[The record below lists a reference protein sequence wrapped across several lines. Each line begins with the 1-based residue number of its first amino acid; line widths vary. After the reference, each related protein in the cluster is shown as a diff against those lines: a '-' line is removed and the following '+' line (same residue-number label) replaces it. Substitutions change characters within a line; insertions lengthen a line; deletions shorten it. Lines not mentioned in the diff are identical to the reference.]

1 MRAKKITVLDEMGL
15 KGGGVYCIL
24 PYERLDKNGKAVFKV
39 GLASNLR
46 SRMEQ
51 HHTDYPL
58 GFYYTAIL
66 ENPLLSAKL
75 KDTSEE
81 KKATTSLLRK
91 VEKYIFNEIENLG
104 GQKIHSTTRVRN
116 LNVKGEGATEWFY
129 TNEDTIHQAFTNA
142 SIKFGGKLD
151 ISHLNDI
158 NKTATQ
164 NEKRKKKYLAEIIY
178 KL

>member
-15 KGGGVYCIL
+15 KGGGIYCIL
-24 PYERLDKNGKAVFKV
+24 PYERLDNQKKAVFKV

-58 GFYYTAIL
+58 GFYYIAFL
-66 ENPLLSAKL
+66 ENPLLS
-75 KDTSEE
+75 KDVSNTKTATS
-81 KKATTSLLRK
+81 SLLRK
-91 VEKYIFNEIENLG
+91 VEKYIFNEIEDLG
-104 GQKIHSTTRVRN
+104 GQKIHSTTRVKNRN
-116 LNVKGEGATEWFY
+116 EKGEGATEWYY

-142 SIKFGGKLD
+142 FMKFGGNLD
-151 ISHLNDI
+151 MSHLNDI
-158 NKTATQ
+158 NKTAAQ

-178 KL
+178 VL

>member
-1 MRAKKITVLDEMGL
+1 MRSKKITVLDEMGL
-15 KGGGVYCIL
+15 KGGGIYCIL
-24 PYERLDKNGKAVFKV
+24 PYERLDNQKKAVFKV

-66 ENPLLSAKL
+66 ENPLLSVKP
-75 KDTSEE
+75 KDTTEE
-81 KKATTSLLRK
+81 KKATSRLLKK
-91 VEKYIFNEIENLG
+91 VEKYVFNEIENLG
-104 GQKIHSTTRVRN
+104 GQKIHSTTRVTN
-116 LNVKGEGATEWFY
+116 LNEKGEGATEWYY
-129 TNEDTIHQAFTNA
+129 TNEDTIHQAFVNA

-158 NKTATQ
+158 NKTAAQT
-164 NEKRKKKYLAEIIY
+164 EKRKKKYLAEIIY